1 MEILVRERNVSK
13 YMVLMVI
20 TMARRRMVI
29 WSMVLVMMTLSIV
42 LVMVALSTHK
52 ISALINDLT
61 SCPRISVHYFTL

>member
-29 WSMVLVMMTLSIV
+29 WSVVLVMMMLSIV

-61 SCPRISVHYFTL
+61 YCPRISVHYFTL